1 MNSEIISAAEVINT
15 LVGGFEV
22 LMIDKAKT
30 NKYGI
35 LCIPLTTESFAGI
48 KKIVGENNPNRIYIK
63 TEKEIKEEKKDEK

>member
-48 KKIVGENNPNRIYIK
+48 KKIVGENDPNRIYIK